1 MLIPSLSNS
10 RGHVFFLLRFMVPE
24 KNTAE
29 GILRGTCLASDWHSP
44 KNSEA
49 IVPALGSVE
58 DLS

>member
-1 MLIPSLSNS
+1 M
-10 RGHVFFLLRFMVPE
+10 GMK
-24 KNTAE
+24 KNTAAE
-29 GILRGTCLASDWHSP
+29 GILRGSCLASDWHSP